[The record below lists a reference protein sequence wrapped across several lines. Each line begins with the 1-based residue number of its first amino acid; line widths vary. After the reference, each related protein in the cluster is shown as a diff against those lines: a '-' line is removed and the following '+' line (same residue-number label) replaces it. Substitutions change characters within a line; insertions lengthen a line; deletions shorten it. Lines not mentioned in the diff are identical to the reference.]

1 MVGFPKVIKTKAD
14 LVNTFKLVKKGRL
27 KAADWLAAVE
37 KLKNQNYIFCP
48 ILEKTE
54 DRKGVTLMF
63 VNEVAEGDK
72 VKAGN
77 LTATVN
83 SVEHIDI
90 GSETENQEETRAAA
104 GEEAGAETAADN
116 SQTRHTILTLSRAIA
131 ADAETIGVPAAVTF
145 YERLGITEEE
155 VEEMKGELA

>member
-37 KLKNQNYIFCP
+37 KLENQNYIFCP

-90 GSETENQEETRAAA
+90 DSAAENQEEPRAAA
-104 GEEAGAETAADN
+104 GEEAGTEAAEDN
-116 SQTRHTILTLSRAIA
+116 NQTRHTILTLSRAIA
-131 ADAETIGVPAAVTF
+131 ADAETIGVPAAITF

>member
-37 KLKNQNYIFCP
+37 KLENQNYIFCP

-63 VNEVAEGDK
+63 ENEVAEGDK

-90 GSETENQEETRAAA
+90 DSAAENQEEPRAAA
-104 GEEAGAETAADN
+104 GEEAGTEVAADN
-116 SQTRHTILTLSRAIA
+116 NQTRHTILTLSRAIA